1 METKSIV
8 SAIVQLIVAA
18 NEVLMAF
25 GITQFQNVTTDTIY
39 SVVSTIVMVV
49 AWGYGLWKN
58 HNFTPEACEAQGVLD
73 QLKGKTQD
81 NTIVEDINGI
91 SEELGGDTDE

>member
-25 GITQFQNVTTDTIY
+25 GVTQFQNVTTDTIY
-39 SVVSTIVMVV
+39 SVVSTVVMLV
-49 AWGYGLWKN
+49 AWGYGIWKN
-58 HNFTPEACEAQGVLD
+58 HNFTPAACKAQGILD
-73 QLKGKTQD
+73 QMKGKTQS
-81 NTIVEDINGI
+81 NIVVEDI
-91 SEELGGDTDE
+91 GGEGDE

>member
-8 SAIVQLIVAA
+8 SAVVQLIVAA
-18 NEVLMAF
+18 NEALMAF
-25 GITQFQNVTTDTIY
+25 GITQFQNVTTDMIY

-58 HNFTPEACEAQGVLD
+58 HNFTPAACEAQGVLD
-73 QLKGKTQD
+73 QLKGESK
-81 NTIVEDINGI
+81 NNIIVEDLAGI
-91 SEELGGDTDE
+91 TEAPGGEDDE